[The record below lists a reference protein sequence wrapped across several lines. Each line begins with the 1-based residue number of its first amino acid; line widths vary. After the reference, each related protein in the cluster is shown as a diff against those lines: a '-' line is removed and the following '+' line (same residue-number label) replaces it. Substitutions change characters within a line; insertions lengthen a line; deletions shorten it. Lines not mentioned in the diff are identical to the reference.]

1 MFVSLPSKELF
12 AGSCWE
18 DDVRKCKKIPEKI
31 TSSFLSHFQVQV
43 STRRGG
49 RKKIS
54 LNEENGNRNDKT
66 VGNTLISRLANS
78 PPKLV
83 HWKWS
88 SGFIATIDLAIVT
101 LQSTHHLVIWG
112 NDCLPPITSYLW
124 HKLWYDF
131 QLYLNLI
138 VFFINFGCLQY
149 LTHFPSLTKSHD
161 CLLT

>member
-1 MFVSLPSKELF
+1 MMTPLCPPIV
-12 AGSCWE
+12 
-18 DDVRKCKKIPEKI
+18 
-31 TSSFLSHFQVQV
+31 
-43 STRRGG
+43 
-49 RKKIS
+49 
-54 LNEENGNRNDKT
+54 NENWNRNDKT
-66 VGNTLISRLANS
+66 VGKTLISRLANS

-131 QLYLNLI
+131 QLFLNLI
-138 VFFINFGCLQY
+138 VFFFNFGCLQY
-149 LTHFPSLTKSHD
+149 LTHFHLWQKAMIWSSPHLTCCQSLAKRSLFVCNT
-161 CLLT
+161 